1 MSYDIDFFSF
11 LSIFIP
17 TLVGLFCYS
26 QILTTTKILV
36 LYALATALLEIGVAS
51 YYYLEWNNLWLFH
64 IHTYLEFAVFSIIY
78 TRLTRFEWLKRIIL
92 ALIPVFILFSFF
104 NSLFWENVTGF
115 NSIQR
120 HVEGSLI
127 ILYALAFML
136 ETRKYFGN
144 PWHESPYLIFSF
156 GVLIYFSGSLFLFIF
171 GRKMFSTGD
180 DAYWAL
186 HGYLNIFLNLVF
198 TAVILRSNA
207 MPPKVK

>member
-1 MSYDIDFFSF
+1 MHWLQPCLKLAWLHTITSNGTICGCFT
-11 LSIFIP
+11 FIP
-17 TLVGLFCYS
+17 TWNLLF
-26 QILTTTKILV
+26 
-36 LYALATALLEIGVAS
+36 
-51 YYYLEWNNLWLFH
+51 
-64 IHTYLEFAVFSIIY
+64 FSIIY